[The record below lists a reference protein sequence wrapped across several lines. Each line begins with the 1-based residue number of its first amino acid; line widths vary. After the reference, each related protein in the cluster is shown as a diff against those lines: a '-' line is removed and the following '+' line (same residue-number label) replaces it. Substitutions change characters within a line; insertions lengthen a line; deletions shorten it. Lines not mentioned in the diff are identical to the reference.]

1 MQRSSQVMTT
11 MSRAPDPLSFPA
23 VRAGAAYFAL
33 VFGAGFALGLIRVPF
48 LMPRLGERV
57 AELLETPLMLVVIYF
72 ASRYV
77 VRRFALTSS
86 ARLAVAVGMLALVL
100 LLTAE
105 FLLAAALQG
114 RSIVA
119 YISGRDP
126 ISGAVYL
133 ASMVLYAV
141 MPWLQT
147 RGAIVSTRHDA

>member
-1 MQRSSQVMTT
+1 MTT
-11 MSRAPDPLSFPA
+11 MSRAPGPLSFPA
-23 VRAGAAYFAL
+23 VRAGATYFAL
-33 VFGAGFALGLIRVPF
+33 VFGAGFAFGLIRVPF
-48 LMPRLGERV
+48 LVPRLGERV

-126 ISGAVYL
+126 ISGTVYL
-133 ASMVLYAV
+133 ASVVLYAV

-147 RGAIVSTRHDA
+147 RGTIVSTRHDA